1 MRLVATHRYSF
12 LDVQTLTERQAR
24 DTLFRY
30 GENSFLLHM
39 TPGEGED
46 DRLFWLD
53 SRAAL
58 LWINQSVEE
67 YGSLLG
73 VE

>member
-1 MRLVATHRYSF
+1 MKLIAARKYSF
-12 LDVQTLTERQAR
+12 LDAQTLSERQAR

-39 TPGEGED
+39 TSGEEED
-46 DRLFWLD
+46 DQIMWLD

-67 YGSLLG
+67 YGSI
-73 VE
+73 

>member
-1 MRLVATHRYSF
+1 MRLVATRQYSF
-12 LDVQTLTERQAR
+12 LDVQTLAERQAR

-46 DRLFWLD
+46 DQLFWLD
-53 SRAAL
+53 CRAAL
-58 LWINQSVEE
+58 LWINQGDEE
-67 YGSLLG
+67 YGSF
-73 VE
+73 

>member
-1 MRLVATHRYSF
+1 MMLVATRRYSF
-12 LDVQTLTERQAR
+12 LDAQTLAERQAR

-39 TPGEGED
+39 TPGEGEND
-46 DRLFWLD
+46 QLIWLD

-58 LWINQSVEE
+58 LWINQSAEDYQSFE
-67 YGSLLG
+67 G
-73 VE
+73 

>member
-1 MRLVATHRYSF
+1 MKLVATHEYSF
-12 LDVQTLTERQAR
+12 LDVQSLIERRAR
-24 DTLFRY
+24 DTLFRC

-39 TPGEGED
+39 TPGEGEED
-46 DRLFWLD
+46 QLLWLD

-67 YGSLLG
+67 YGTI
-73 VE
+73 

>member
-1 MRLVATHRYSF
+1 MMLVATRRYSF
-12 LDVQTLTERQAR
+12 LDAQTLTERKAR

-39 TPGEGED
+39 TPGEGGD
-46 DRLFWLD
+46 DQLIWLD

-58 LWINQSVEE
+58 LWINQSAEDYE
-67 YGSLLG
+67 SFEG
-73 VE
+73 